1 MWTFNHPVF
10 SVTNLDMKCLFLNG
24 SICLLYV
31 VLGHLVWCV
40 CLRARAQSSVAQTW
54 FMMPFVD
61 FLKEFY
67 PLLTAIL

>member
-10 SVTNLDMKCLFLNG
+10 SVTNLDMKRLFLNG
-24 SICLLYV
+24 SICLLYL
-31 VLGHLVWCV
+31 VLGHLVWYVCV
-40 CLRARAQSSVAQTW
+40 CARAQSVAQT